1 MNQVDGGMRYSATD
15 LLTWHGCAHA
25 SRLDALALSDAELA
39 AWLAARSKA
48 RAEAI
53 ASGADFPEPANVR
66 GDEHERAMRDQLL
79 ASGFDVVEIPRPH
92 GRHGLEEAARATE
105 DALRDGAD
113 VVYQAALL
121 DEPWFGYADFLV
133 RVDGVPSRFGNY
145 AYEVRDTKL
154 ARKPS
159 AKALVQM
166 AHYGSM
172 LERLQGCPPPRLVV
186 WLGTGEEFTWAYE
199 DAVPYLEELR
209 QSLPRLPREPGRDG
223 VRAGRR
229 VRAVPVGRAV

>member
-1 MNQVDGGMRYSATD
+1 MNKVDGVVRYSATD

-25 SRLDALALSDAELA
+25 SRLDALALSDADLA
-39 AWLAARSKA
+39 TWLAARSTA

-66 GDEHERAMRDQLL
+66 GDEHERAMRDKL
-79 ASGFDVVEIPRPH
+79 AAEGLDVVEIPRPT
-92 GRHGLEEAARATE
+92 GRNGLIESARATE
-105 DALRDGAD
+105 RALRSGVD
-113 VVYQAALL
+113 VVYQAALF

-133 RVDGVPSRFGNY
+133 RVDGVPSAFGDY

-159 AKALVQM
+159 ANALVQM
-166 AHYGSM
+166 AHYGAM

-199 DAVPYLEELR
+199 DRSEEHTSELR
-209 QSLPRLPREPGRDG
+209 SPCNLVCRLMLEKK
-223 VRAGRR
+223 
-229 VRAVPVGRAV
+229 